1 MEKKYSVAIYPSQE
15 VIDAVKTMK
24 DYLKSKIDW
33 YSSCNSVA
41 HITVCEFTI
50 DESQIEKY
58 KQKLFKI
65 CDTFTPF
72 QVYLDDFG
80 AYENA
85 GTFFIDLNENKKTKK
100 PQINSGSKAVKPKT
114 RKNEQPDENL
124 IVKDKLKFVMKK
136 TQESLKIPNMK
147 KSNDPHMS
155 IGRKLTPENIKIAS
169 ELFTTI
175 ESNFLCKEM
184 VLRVLDP
191 IEKQFIVI
199 DTFPF
204 GSNPQPE
211 LIQGSLF

>member
-1 MEKKYSVAIYPSQE
+1 MIRRYSIAIYPSQD
-15 VIDAVKTMK
+15 IINLVKTMK
-24 DYLKSKIDW
+24 GYLKTKIHW
-33 YSSCNSVA
+33 YNSCNSTA
-41 HITVCEFTI
+41 HITICEFEL
-50 DESQIEKY
+50 DDSELEKL
-58 KQKLFKI
+58 KKKLSAI

-85 GTFFIDLNENKKTKK
+85 GAFFIDLNENKKTKK
-100 PQINSGSKAVKPKT
+100 PQKNSGSKAVKPKT
-114 RKNEQPDENL
+114 QKNEQPGENL

-175 ESNFLCKEM
+175 ECDFLCKEM
-184 VLRVLDP
+184 ALRVLDP
-191 IEKQFIVI
+191 IKKQFVVI